1 MRELRKEDINLEPS
15 KRYIETKIKKAK
27 LERKVTRQRKYHM
40 ENMVLEVIRRSN
52 FIGIETLS
60 VKDMYVKKNKSE
72 K

>member
-1 MRELRKEDINLEPS
+1 
-15 KRYIETKIKKAK
+15 
-27 LERKVTRQRKYHM
+27 
-40 ENMVLEVIRRSN
+40 MVLEVIKRSD